1 MVLKI
6 TPVSLAS
13 KRFLSVIYGPPGTG
27 KTYQSGTLEGKTLI
41 IDFDRGTSAL
51 PPDSNVDVFAPS
63 SYEELIGAI
72 PEIESSDYDNI
83 ILDTITALQNKLK
96 SGYTPP
102 IQVKDWGIISSKLI
116 KVINKLDAISS
127 TGKNVIILSQEKIID
142 EDDPNNIMSTVDLLP
157 SVRNELT
164 ASARIIGRTY
174 YKDGE
179 YLIALDKHNKR
190 ITKASVYGL
199 DVSDLKTFKDLI
211 ERLKEDK

>member
-6 TPVSLAS
+6 TPVSKAA

-27 KTYQSGTLEGKTLI
+27 KTYQSGTLDGKTLL

-51 PPDSNVDVFAPS
+51 PPDSCVDVFAPS

-72 PEIESSDYDNI
+72 PEIESSDYENI

-96 SGYTPP
+96 ANYTPP
-102 IQVKDWGIISSKLI
+102 IQIKDWGIIASKLI
-116 KVINKLDAISS
+116 KVIEKLDAISAK
-127 TGKNVIILSQEKIID
+127 GKNVIILSQEKIID

-157 SVRNELT
+157 SVRSELT
-164 ASARIIGRTY
+164 ASARVIGRTY
-174 YKDGE
+174 YRDGQ

-199 DVSDLKTFKDLI
+199 DVTDLKSFKDLI

>member
-6 TPVSLAS
+6 TPVSKAA

-27 KTYQSGTLEGKTLI
+27 KTYQSGTLDGKTLL

-51 PPDSNVDVFAPS
+51 PPDSGVDVFAPS

-72 PEIESSDYDNI
+72 PEIESSDYENI

-96 SGYTPP
+96 SNYTPP
-102 IQVKDWGIISSKLI
+102 IQIKDWGIISSKLI
-116 KVINKLDAISS
+116 KVIEKLDAISAK
-127 TGKNVIILSQEKIID
+127 GKNVIILSQEKIID

-157 SVRNELT
+157 SVRSELT
-164 ASARIIGRTY
+164 ASARVIGRTY
-174 YKDGE
+174 YRDGQ

-199 DVSDLKTFKDLI
+199 DVTDLKSFKDLI